1 VSPDRLPDDFGFDD
15 FLAALDAIDAPTD
28 EDLATD
34 GHGCVE
40 VVTMP
45 LGDATRSLSRL
56 HDDGIVEAHLEND
69 EEDDTAIVLVPRAFL
84 SRARRVLGLA
94 T

>member
-1 VSPDRLPDDFGFDD
+1 VSPDRIPDDFGFDD

-40 VVTMP
+40 VVAMP
-45 LGDATRSLSRL
+45 IGEAARLLTRL
-56 HDDGIVEAHLEND
+56 HDDGIAEAHLGTD
-69 EEDDTAIVLVPRAFL
+69 EEEDGATVFVPYAFL
-84 SRARRVLGLA
+84 ARARRVLGLA